1 MSIMRKTQYVDRAK
15 TIVNQIWSY
24 SIWGGFALVFCY
36 SALCVLG
43 VIDRG

>member
-1 MSIMRKTQYVDRAK
+1 MKKTQYIGRAK

-24 SIWGGFALVFCY
+24 SIWGAFAFIFFY
-36 SALCVLG
+36 STLCVLG